1 MVWGFVK
8 EMNTGEDKLESCVIQ
23 ANWGILNGGRT
34 QQRSGVIGGQLALWG
49 KEAIYQ
55 GEAPVLR
62 DNKGW
67 LDLEKAVLP
76 TQAQ

>member
-8 EMNTGEDKLESCVIQ
+8 EMNAGDDKLESCVIQ

-34 QQRSGVIGGQLALWG
+34 QQRSGVIGGQLALRG

-62 DNKGW
+62 DNKG
-67 LDLEKAVLP
+67 
-76 TQAQ
+76 